1 MSVAKDKALKKIMS
15 DFEKS
20 SNLTLKQLEL
30 LQKVVNTKHE
40 GIPSVTLQ
48 QLKKNEKRLDDFELK
63 ISDRIINVIVLYSPV
78 ASELRTIMACYRM
91 ITNIERIGDLIIK
104 AMNTLKKM
112 KDTRLLMLN
121 LKDIN
126 KMLDLAT
133 EMVSKAT
140 FAFINGNEEDA
151 MWTIENDVQVDDL
164 NRHISRN
171 SILAEDVL
179 EEVEKVIVDYSSI
192 KSVISSIERIADHA
206 AHISEAT
213 IFALEGKD
221 VRHKM

>member
-1 MSVAKDKALKKIMS
+1 MSVAKDKAIKKIMG
-15 DFEKS
+15 DFEKA
-20 SNLTLKQLEL
+20 SNLTLTQMEL
-30 LQKVVNTKHE
+30 LQKVINKKEE
-40 GIPSVTLQ
+40 GIPTVTLQ
-48 QLKKNEKRLDDFELK
+48 QLKKNEKRLDNFELK
-63 ISDRIINVIVLYSPV
+63 ISDRIINTIVLYSPV

-104 AMNTLKKM
+104 AMNTVKKM
-112 KDTRLLMLN
+112 KDDRLLMLN
-121 LKDIN
+121 LNDVN

-140 FAFINGNEEDA
+140 YAFINGNEEDA
-151 MWTIENDVQVDDL
+151 MWTIENDVQVDEL

-179 EEVEKVIVDYSSI
+179 KEVEKVIVDYSSI

-206 AHISEAT
+206 AHIGEAT

-221 VRHKM
+221 VRHSM